1 MRIVLSFLLSLL
13 VATSLHAQIST
24 VKHDGGTYSGHDA
37 ATTAHP
43 LWEESVMLQPKGPC
57 KVIKLYLY
65 LYTLTQVEDT
75 IWLAGDASEGLTP
88 PSHYVWDHN
97 LLTDPI
103 VFTTKGKTGWDTIDI
118 SDRNVRSDGYDR
130 IVVMHRLRT
139 NGPALGYARGGLT
152 KPVSSFLYDPWTPNT
167 SFMNIPGVLWLA
179 SGDYMVRLGVQY
191 DYPAGDSSQAPPAPT
206 LVDIATQ
213 VGLTLGGSH
222 IQADRVSVADW
233 NGDGWDD
240 IAISSL
246 FFQNNGD
253 GTFKDVSS
261 KINIQASATV
271 WGDFDNDGLIDCY
284 AINGGTNDKLYRN
297 NGDGTFTDVTAQS
310 KLSNPYLTVTPI
322 WFDYDHDGWLDL
334 YLSNGRSVDAQGNE
348 TYHPQKLWHNNQDGT
363 FTDVSDDAQITNG
376 DPDPYYDCWGAAP
389 CDFDRDG
396 WPDIFVATYRLAPD
410 LLFHNLQDGTFE
422 EVGAGTGVEGT
433 PTVVPSYFGHGIG
446 CDWGDFNNDGLPDLA
461 VGNLGHPDE
470 RGQYSNPSLIF
481 QNGGGPDFQFTE
493 VHQQMGLKFRE
504 MNAGI
509 IWLDLNNDGY
519 LDLWHCQYSYNDVGD
534 TVGLP
539 LIEQYRPS
547 RMYINEGPDSNFHL
561 QDVTWQLGSL
571 IHGSWTAARG
581 DFNHDGRM
589 DIVAASGKKSQ
600 GVKLFQNNI
609 ANAGN
614 WIEIRLKGDPAHKV
628 SMDAYGTSITMYV
641 HGMRIYRDLMGGGS
655 GTTGTQNTNMYHF
668 GLGSATAADSLVIR
682 YPNTRSRT
690 LYNVAA
696 NQLYAIP
703 YDETKNAVLP
713 TSPVASLEITD
724 VKAGQSFVSLS
735 VALPSNMHSLTI
747 RILDV
752 LGHEL
757 AATRDRDATTGPQIL
772 RLGSPLA
779 SGIYFLQAETEQG
792 SVCRKFSVLR

>member
-1 MRIVLSFLLSLL
+1 MRIVLSFLFALL
-13 VATSLHAQIST
+13 AAGCLRAQVCT
-24 VKHDGGTYSGHDA
+24 VKHDGGIYSGHDA
-37 ATTAHP
+37 TGGHP

-57 KVIKLYLY
+57 KVVLLYLY
-65 LYTLTQVEDT
+65 LFGTTPVQDT

-103 VFTTKGKTGWDTIDI
+103 VFTTNGKTGWDTIDI

-130 IVVMHRLRT
+130 IVVQHRLRT
-139 NGPALGYARGGLT
+139 GGPALCIARGGLT
-152 KPVSSFLYDPWTPNT
+152 KPVASFLYDPWTPN
-167 SFMNIPGVLWLA
+167 SGFYNIPGILYLP
-179 SGDYMVRLGVQY
+179 SGDYMARLGVRY
-191 DYPAGDSSQAPPAPT
+191 DYPAGDSSQAPPPAT
-206 LVDIATQ
+206 LVDVATQ
-213 VGLTLGGSH
+213 VGLASGSAH
-222 IQADRVSVADW
+222 VLADRVSVADW

-240 IAISSL
+240 IAIGSM
-246 FFQNNGD
+246 FFQNKGD
-253 GTFKDVSS
+253 GTFQDVSS
-261 KINIQASATV
+261 KINIAASSTV

-284 AINGGTNDKLYRN
+284 AINGGTGDKLFKN
-297 NGDGTFTDVTAQS
+297 NGDGTFTDVTAHS
-310 KLSNPYLTVTPI
+310 ALMNPYPTVTPI

-334 YLSNGRSVDAQGNE
+334 YIANGRSVDAQGNE
-348 TYHPQKLWHNNQDGT
+348 TYHPQKLWHNNQNGT

-389 CDFDRDG
+389 GDYDRDG

-410 LLFHNLQDGTFE
+410 LLFHNLHDGSFE
-422 EVGAGTGVEGT
+422 EVGAATGVQGT
-433 PTVVPSYFGHGIG
+433 ETVVPNYFGHGIG

-461 VGNLGHPDE
+461 VGNLGHPDQ

-481 QNGGGPDFQFTE
+481 KNGGGPDFQFTDM
-493 VHQQMGLKFRE
+493 HQQMGLKFRE

-547 RMYINEGPDSNFHL
+547 RMYLNEGPDSNFRL
-561 QDVTWQLGSL
+561 KDVTWQLGSL

-609 ANAGN
+609 AGAGN
-614 WIEIRLKGDPAHKV
+614 WIEVRLKGDPVHKV
-628 SMDAYGTSITMYV
+628 PMDAYGTSITV
-641 HGMRIYRDLMGGGS
+641 WAHGMQIYRDLMGGGS

-668 GLGSATAADSLVIR
+668 GLGSATVVDSLVIR
-682 YPNTRSRT
+682 YPNSRRRT
-690 LYNVAA
+690 MYDVAA
-696 NQLYAIP
+696 NQLYTIP
-703 YDETKNAVLP
+703 YDESKNAVLLGLQGAVLQVGEVT
-713 TSPVASLEITD
+713 TSSSAASVSITM
-724 VKAGQSFVSLS
+724 
-735 VALPSNMHSLTI
+735 PSTAHSLTL

-752 LGHEL
+752 LGHVL
-757 AATRDRDATTGPQIL
+757 AVSIHSEALSGPQFL
-772 RLGSPLA
+772 RLASPLA
-779 SGIYFLQAETEQG
+779 SGIYFLQAETEHG
-792 SVCRKFSVLR
+792 SVSRKFSVLR